1 MTSNALHS
9 VVFQIPTKKHSY
21 MLKVEND
28 ENCTLNREHRT
39 IYIKHK
45 TCNSSSSSYLL
56 RKKLQLRYNS
66 ELFRLYTEA
75 KLWFQKPITY
85 HRDCTFH
92 GFFTSPTPPTAAFCE
107 NEYSRSRDT
116 IRSDQ
121 SCQQYVYFG
130 MIVVVTVV
138 IRNVVPD
145 CYSVGLPMMIYVGL
159 RNIPF
164 SCVVC
169 NY

>member
-1 MTSNALHS
+1 MSTRFRIPIDRAERLLVTCTLQFYSFFASFEWTKKRMTSNALHS

-75 KLWFQKPITY
+75 KLWFEKPITY

-107 NEYSRSRDT
+107 NEYSRVET
-116 IRSDQ
+116 LP
-121 SCQQYVYFG
+121 VFG
-130 MIVVVTVV
+130 AISHASSTCILV
-138 IRNVVPD
+138 
-145 CYSVGLPMMIYVGL
+145 
-159 RNIPF
+159 
-164 SCVVC
+164 
-169 NY
+169 